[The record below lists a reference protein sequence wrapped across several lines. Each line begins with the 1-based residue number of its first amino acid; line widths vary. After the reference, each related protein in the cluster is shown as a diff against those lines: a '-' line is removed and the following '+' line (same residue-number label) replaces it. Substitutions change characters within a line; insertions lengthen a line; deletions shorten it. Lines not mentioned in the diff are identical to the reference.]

1 MLLSV
6 KARSGIAQAAAL
18 VTVLTT
24 VSALL
29 GFLRDVVIAGVFG
42 AGGELDAY
50 LVAQGLMNLVLALV
64 AGAMAKSTV
73 PVLAAQNS
81 AEDSAEGAD
90 GSSNKAAHTLSVV
103 LTVTLLVLGLGSLI
117 MALAASSVV
126 TVLAPGFK
134 GAQAELAASL
144 TRIVLIA
151 TVLISGTNLLAAA
164 AEAHRRFFWSAM
176 QGVPFNLIM
185 IVAAVVFGPRYG
197 VYALAVGFVVGSG
210 ARLLCQFV
218 PIRALGLRLRASLD
232 VKDPGF
238 RLIAKLIPPL
248 LIGSALGN
256 ANTMVDRAVGSMV
269 GEGTISALSYAWRII
284 SLGQTLLV
292 ASLLTALYPAF
303 GAAAGTRDLEEMRRL
318 VGRGLS
324 TVATVL
330 MPVWGLLMVCSV
342 PLVALLFEHGSFSP
356 SDTQRTATA
365 MLWYAPALLA
375 LGWREMVVRASYAL
389 GDSRRPVTVFVI
401 AMSINVVGDFTL
413 GLAFGFG
420 IAGLAASTSLSVLF
434 AAVANTWLLG
444 RRHNA
449 VDLKSLPAMVGR
461 TAAAAA
467 VGTAAAGLV
476 YYLLAPVV
484 GSGLVSELLLVS
496 AIGLTLLGVFVGVLY
511 AMRAPERELLTEAI
525 DVVTRR
531 RR

>member
-1 MLLSV
+1 MLLDV

-18 VTVLTT
+18 VTVLTAF
-24 VSALL
+24 SAVL
-29 GFLRDVVIAGVFG
+29 GFFRDVVIAGVFG
-42 AGGELDAY
+42 AGAQLDAY

-64 AGAMAKSTV
+64 AGAMAKATV
-73 PVLAAQNS
+73 PVLAGQIS
-81 AEDSAEGAD
+81 ADD
-90 GSSNKAAHTLSVV
+90 DSNKAAHTLSVV

-117 MALAASSVV
+117 MALAANSVV

-185 IVAAVVFGPRYG
+185 IAAAVVFGPRYG
-197 VYALAVGFVVGSG
+197 VYALAVGFVVGSA
-210 ARLLCQFV
+210 ARLLCQLV
-218 PIRALGLRLRASLD
+218 PIRALGLRLRASFD
-232 VKDPGF
+232 IKDPGF
-238 RLIAKLIPPL
+238 RTIARLIPPL
-248 LIGSALGN
+248 LVGSALGN

-269 GEGTISALSYAWRII
+269 GEGTISALSYAWRVI
-284 SLGQTLLV
+284 SLGETLLV

-303 GAAAGTRDLEEMRRL
+303 GAAAGTRDLDEMRRL

-330 MPVWGLLMVCSV
+330 MPVWGFLIVCAV
-342 PLVALLFEHGSFSP
+342 PLVALLFEHGSFTP
-356 SDTQRTATA
+356 ADTQRTATA
-365 MLWYAPALLA
+365 ILWYAPALLA

-389 GDSRRPVTVFVI
+389 GDSRRPVLVFVF

-413 GLAFGFG
+413 GLTFG
-420 IAGLAASTSLSVLF
+420 IAGLAASTSLSVVF
-434 AAVANTWLLG
+434 AAVANTVMLG
-444 RRHNA
+444 RRHGA
-449 VDLKSLPAMVGR
+449 VDLRSLPVMVGR
-461 TAAAAA
+461 TALAAAA
-467 VGTAAAGLV
+467 GTAAGALV
-476 YYLLAPVV
+476 YRLLGPVV
-484 GSGLVSELLLVS
+484 GTGLMSELLLVS
-496 AIGLTLLGVFVGVLY
+496 TVGLTLVGVFIGVLY
-511 AMRAPERELLTEAI
+511 LLRAPERRLLTEAI
-525 DVVTRR
+525 DVVARR

>member
-1 MLLSV
+1 M

-18 VTVLTT
+18 VTGLTAL
-24 VSALL
+24 SAGL

-42 AGGELDAY
+42 AGGELDAF

-73 PVLAAQNS
+73 PVVAAQVS
-81 AEDSAEGAD
+81 AD
-90 GSSNKAAHTLSVV
+90 GDSNKAAHTLSVV
-103 LTVTLLVLGLGSLI
+103 LTVTLVVLGLGSLV
-117 MALAASSVV
+117 MALAAPLVV

-134 GAQAELAASL
+134 GAQADLAASL

-176 QGVPFNLIM
+176 QGLPFNVVM
-185 IVAAVVFGPRYG
+185 IVAAAVFGPRYG

-210 ARLLCQFV
+210 ARLLCQLV
-218 PIRALGLRLRASLD
+218 PIHALKLRLRASWDL
-232 VKDPGF
+232 KDPGF
-238 RLIAKLIPPL
+238 RSIAKLIPPL
-248 LIGSALGN
+248 LVGSALGN

-303 GAAAGTRDLEEMRRL
+303 GAAAGSRDLAEMRRL

-330 MPVWGLLMVCSV
+330 MPVWGFLVVCAV
-342 PLVALLFEHGSFSP
+342 PLVALVFEHGSFSP
-356 SDTQRTATA
+356 RDTQRTATA
-365 MLWYAPALLA
+365 MSWYAPALLA
-375 LGWREMVVRASYAL
+375 LGWREMVVRASYAM
-389 GDSRRPVTVFVI
+389 GDSRRPVTVFVM
-401 AMSINVVGDFTL
+401 AMTINVVGDFTL
-413 GLAFGFG
+413 GLTFG
-420 IAGLAASTSLSVLF
+420 IAGIAASTSLSVMF

-444 RRHNA
+444 RHHDA
-449 VDLKSLPAMVGR
+449 VDLRSLPLMIGR
-461 TAAAAA
+461 TGVAAAAGTAAAAL
-467 VGTAAAGLV
+467 VYHLLDPLLGPGLINEILLVTPVGLV
-476 YYLLAPVV
+476 
-484 GSGLVSELLLVS
+484 LV
-496 AIGLTLLGVFVGVLY
+496 GVFIGALY
-511 AMRAPERELLTEAI
+511 ALRAPERLLLTEVI
-525 DVVTRR
+525 EVVARR